1 MNCKCGWK
9 ICLVAKFFR
18 KLGVRCS
25 RHCVLRCTKYTE
37 AVSHEADP
45 EALCLKMHAGHKIAP
60 DQTISLLHSNLK
72 VTCQIQVNFWDSIYM
87 YFPSVK

>member
-1 MNCKCGWK
+1 MCAVDLLSCQVFQK
-9 ICLVAKFFR
+9 
-18 KLGVRCS
+18 VRFEMFS
-25 RHCVLRCTKYTE
+25 ALCVLRCTNYTE

-72 VTCQIQVNFWDSIYM
+72 ATCQLQVNFWHSIYM